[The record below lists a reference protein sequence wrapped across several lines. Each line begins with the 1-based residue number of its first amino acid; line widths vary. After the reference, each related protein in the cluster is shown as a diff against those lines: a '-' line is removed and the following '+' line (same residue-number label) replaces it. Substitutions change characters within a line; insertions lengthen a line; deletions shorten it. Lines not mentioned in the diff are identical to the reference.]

1 LTPDYCPSNFPTRHR
16 KPATSKSVLRH
27 KRLLERQLKKEDGS
41 RQLPNTAVQSV
52 ISTTEKST
60 QISSDELD
68 CDDYSPGFSIFLFER
83 EDVNTVSTLA
93 KLPLTKSVSVGSDI
107 ECFKKVR
114 SSTSQTEKK
123 EPFSVELLRNEEQWS
138 AWTGITEGFFLVLLD
153 FFGPHIKESWSL
165 SAKTKLLIFLI
176 KLKTNLTFSA
186 IASLFG
192 LNRNTVSQVFRNVLD
207 ITHEKCH
214 KLLIWPS
221 REMIQARMPKS
232 FQDDFP
238 NCRVIID
245 ATEIECEKPTAV
257 KSQILMYSNYKS
269 TFTVKCLVGIAP
281 SCEVTFLSKCYGG
294 RTTDGQI
301 VSESG
306 FVKLLEP
313 GDQVLADKGFPRI
326 ITDVENQG
334 AFIVMPPFK
343 RGQNQFSTD
352 ENVEGY
358 KCARVRIHVE
368 RVIGR
373 MKTFQILQFLPYN
386 LLPYIDKIMTVI
398 AFIYNNMPDMIK
410 E

>member
-1 LTPDYCPSNFPTRHR
+1 MDRR
-16 KPATSKSVLRH
+16 
-27 KRLLERQLKKEDGS
+27 LKKEEKTQ
-41 RQLPNTAVQSV
+41 QLNTAKVAFVS
-52 ISTTEKST
+52 SSEKST
-60 QISSDELD
+60 QVFSNELASDENSSSTTSGLA
-68 CDDYSPGFSIFLFER
+68 IFLFER
-83 EDVNTVSTLA
+83 EDKNTVATLA
-93 KLPLTKSVSVGSDI
+93 KLPIKKSVLVGNDTA
-107 ECFKKVR
+107 CFSKVTS
-114 SSTSQTEKK
+114 SSTQTEKNQ
-123 EPFSVELLRNEEQWS
+123 EPFSFNSLRNEEEWS
-138 AWTGITEGFFLVLLD
+138 SWTGITKEFFLVHLD
-153 FFGPHIKESWSL
+153 FFGPSIKESPSL
-165 SAKTKLLIFLI
+165 SSKTKLLIFLV

-186 IASLFG
+186 IASLFRI
-192 LNRNTVSQVFRNVLD
+192 NRNTVSQVFRYVLD
-207 ITHEKCH
+207 ITYEKC
-214 KLLIWPS
+214 KNLLIWPS
-221 REMIQARMPKS
+221 RERIQARMPKS

-238 NCRVIID
+238 DCRVIID
-245 ATEIECEKPTAV
+245 ASEIECEKPASV

-269 TFTVKCLVGIAP
+269 TFTAKFLIGIAP

-313 GDQVLADKGFPRI
+313 GDKVLADKGFPRI

-368 RVIGR
+368 RAIGR

-386 LLPYIDKIMTVI
+386 LLPYIDKILTVI